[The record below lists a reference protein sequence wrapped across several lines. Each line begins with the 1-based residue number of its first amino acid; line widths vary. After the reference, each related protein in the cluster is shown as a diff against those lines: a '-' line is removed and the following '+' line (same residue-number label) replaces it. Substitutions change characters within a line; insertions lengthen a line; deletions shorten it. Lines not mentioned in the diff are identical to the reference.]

1 MQLIE
6 KVEAIGAKFGIGR
19 GIHLGDTIIGT
30 KGRVAFEAPAAEV
43 LISAH
48 RELEK
53 LVMTGRQ
60 QRIKEM
66 LAGPY
71 GDLVH
76 EGQHLD
82 PVCRDIEALFVA
94 SQARVTRRSERAVSA
109 RQCVR
114 RRRDLA
120 LLHHG
125 GIEGRVRRS
134 RRRMDRG
141 RCARLF
147 EDGRFARHVLGA
159 GRTAAM
165 NAVVAF
171 PQVNM
176 VATMKTV
183 VVDKIASITQ
193 ALNLGHELRVATTDI
208 PCEEGVVLVVEILNN
223 KSTYNTLELTS
234 GRMAKVAKGDVI
246 VGALGHRQ
254 ALFGYSGHLPESVK
268 EGDIIQ
274 VLNIGGVLG
283 IVDSVNP
290 EKGRPFDARVIGVVL
305 QFPYLGER
313 IGVPARVGYQR
324 LDYNATVN
332 TRGVPVVALAGTCME
347 AGKTAA
353 ACAIVARMR
362 HRGLNVHAFKA
373 TGVSL
378 RRDILAMEDAG
389 ARRSMIFTD
398 LGVVTTTAKTG
409 PAITRALLTEMSQ
422 GEPDVIVFEL
432 GDGILGAYGVE
443 AILSSP
449 DIRRR
454 ADVAS
459 CCPRTIRSRRGA
471 A

>member
-1 MQLIE
+1 
-6 KVEAIGAKFGIGR
+6 
-19 GIHLGDTIIGT
+19 
-30 KGRVAFEAPAAEV
+30 
-43 LISAH
+43 
-48 RELEK
+48 
-53 LVMTGRQ
+53 
-60 QRIKEM
+60 
-66 LAGPY
+66 
-71 GDLVH
+71 
-76 EGQHLD
+76 
-82 PVCRDIEALFVA
+82 
-94 SQARVTRRSERAVSA
+94 
-109 RQCVR
+109 
-114 RRRDLA
+114 
-120 LLHHG
+120 
-125 GIEGRVRRS
+125 
-134 RRRMDRG
+134 
-141 RCARLF
+141 
-147 EDGRFARHVLGA
+147 
-159 GRTAAM
+159 
-165 NAVVAF
+165 
-171 PQVNM
+171 
-176 VATMKTV
+176 MKSV

-193 ALNLGHELRVATTDI
+193 ALNLGHELRVATDNI

-254 ALFGYSGHLPESVK
+254 ALFGYSGHLPTSVK

-283 IVDSVNP
+283 VVESVNP
-290 EKGRPFDARVIGVVL
+290 EKGTPFNAKVIGVVL

-313 IGVPARVGYQR
+313 IGVPARIGYRR

-332 TRGVPVVALAGTCME
+332 TRNVPVVALAGTCME

-389 ARRSMIFTD
+389 ASKSMIFTD

-409 PAITRALLTEMSQ
+409 PAITRALLSEMSQ

-443 AILSSP
+443 AILSAP
-449 DIRRR
+449 DIRS
-454 ADVAS
+454 ALTSVVLSANDPVAAWGGVKLLREQFGIEPS
-459 CCPRTIRSRRGA
+459 VVTGPATDNAVGVNIIKDKFGVQAFNAITDGA
-471 A
+471 KLGDCVIDSLKLAPKTKAAVSEE